1 MFHKP
6 KCVQSF
12 KQAVPG
18 PAGLLPDLQILSAL
32 IKSLEED
39 AIQGPDL
46 SSIWKE
52 MGKSSGSPLKG
63 ISFADVP
70 EDGLLIDGSKWSH
83 LEFVEKK
90 ALNYT
95 PARKV
100 QNLNNHVDQDFI
112 FMIGLKCFLHS

>member
-1 MFHKP
+1 MR
-6 KCVQSF
+6 

-32 IKSLEED
+32 IKSLEDD
-39 AIQGPDL
+39 AIHGPDL

-63 ISFADVP
+63 ISFPDVP
-70 EDGLLIDGSKWSH
+70 EEGLLIDGSKWSH

-100 QNLNNHVDQDFI
+100 Q
-112 FMIGLKCFLHS
+112 KSK